1 MGYVDSAVKRGLEHP
16 ATVQFVKR
24 TFQRVAHG
32 NTMHTP
38 HDDPKIQIPGWGIT
52 IMVITAIAFVVFM
65 SAIEYTLKNVVATL
79 AMVET
84 PSAAITVSP
93 SDESAPTDVKEGLIE
108 SGPTIT
114 LVRQKPITSSIRGTI
129 RHLVA
134 EAGRFSRWRG
144 FKSLALYSLCFW
156 LVSNIFNTIV
166 PLVIPGRL
174 ILITGATGALLA
186 NLHAAWTHKVISMPH
201 DKKFWS
207 RIPSRASWKVLAF
220 PAAVEASAKYASIY
234 VAQGFVI
241 LFRLNRLSSEDY
253 PSYAGKDWTSL
264 FARMIAVFVIVLTCS
279 LFIVL
284 PAHVTLIRVEGS
296 ILPEDQETIVPFDR
310 TFAGKV
316 VPKILG
322 GTGSIGFLDAWKSFN
337 WEARGRIIKLYVKF
351 FLIVT
356 AIFIAFTHIMAFE
369 IWAILGSK
377 LPEILDQIK
386 ANNAVHPTVY

>member
-1 MGYVDSAVKRGLEHP
+1 
-16 ATVQFVKR
+16 
-24 TFQRVAHG
+24 
-32 NTMHTP
+32 
-38 HDDPKIQIPGWGIT
+38 
-52 IMVITAIAFVVFM
+52 
-65 SAIEYTLKNVVATL
+65 
-79 AMVET
+79 MVET

-93 SDESAPTDVKEGLIE
+93 SEESAPKDVKEGLLE
-108 SGPTIT
+108 TGPTIT

-129 RHLVA
+129 RHLVS

-144 FKSLALYSLCFW
+144 FKSLVLYSLCFSV
-156 LVSNIFNTIV
+156 VSNIFNGII
-166 PLVIPGRL
+166 PMVIPGRI

-234 VAQGFVI
+234 IAHGFVI
-241 LFRLNRLSSEDY
+241 LFRLHRIGNENFGAY
-253 PSYAGKDWTSL
+253 TGKDWTSL
-264 FARMIAVFVIVLTCS
+264 IARMITIFVIVLCCS

-337 WEARGRIIKLYVKF
+337 WEARGRLIKLYLKF
-351 FLIVT
+351 FIIVT

-369 IWAILGSK
+369 IWAILGSQ
-377 LPEILDQIK
+377 LPKIIDQIK
-386 ANNAVHPTVY
+386 EHNQVHPVVQ